1 MHQTLYKTFRG
12 FPVNSVFL
20 NMIIYNVTLSLDAS
34 IEQEWLSW
42 MRTKHIPDVMATS
55 LFRECKL
62 SRLLG
67 EEQGGKAYSVMYV
80 AFSQD
85 HLDRYQSAHAAALQE
100 EHTVKFQGKFAAFRT
115 ELQIIEEFIHEG

>member
-1 MHQTLYKTFRG
+1 
-12 FPVNSVFL
+12 
-20 NMIIYNVTLSLDAS
+20 MIIYNVTLSLDAS
-34 IEQEWLSW
+34 IEQEWLAW
-42 MRTKHIPDVMATS
+42 MKSKHIPDVMATAS
-55 LFRECKL
+55 FRECKL

-85 HLDRYQSAHAAALQE
+85 HLDRYQSIHAPALQE
-100 EHTVKFQGKFAAFRT
+100 EHTLRFQGKFAAFRT

>member
-1 MHQTLYKTFRG
+1 
-12 FPVNSVFL
+12 
-20 NMIIYNVTLSLDAS
+20 MIIYNVTLSLDES

-42 MRTKHIPDVMATS
+42 MRTKHIPDVMETGS
-55 LFRECKL
+55 FRECKL

-85 HLDRYQSAHAAALQE
+85 HLDSYQKVHSAALQE
-100 EHTVKFQGKFAAFRT
+100 EHTLRFQGKFAAFRT